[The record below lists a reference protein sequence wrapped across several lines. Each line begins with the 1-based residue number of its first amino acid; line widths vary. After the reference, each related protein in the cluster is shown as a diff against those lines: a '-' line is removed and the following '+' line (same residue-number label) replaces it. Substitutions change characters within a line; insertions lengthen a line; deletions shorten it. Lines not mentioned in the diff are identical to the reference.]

1 MKKIRIIRFLTIFF
15 ASILMYSCAIY
26 TTAITNKWLEYE
38 LPPSKIVKNGSVFF
52 EGKLSDGSMFSVF
65 YDDEI
70 DNDGEYYY
78 AMLMQDWGWRR
89 NGDTWSAPQ
98 GSRRAKRGHIYVN
111 PSRRVAVY
119 FYPERDFNSFRVSI
133 KNKEL
138 K

>member
-1 MKKIRIIRFLTIFF
+1 MKNKGIVFFVFIAFLTICVV
-15 ASILMYSCAIY
+15 SCAVY
-26 TTAITNKWLEYE
+26 TTATTNRWLEYE
-38 LPPSKIVKNGSVFF
+38 LPPSKITKNGKEFY
-52 EGKLSDGSMFSVF
+52 EGKLSSGSRFSVF

-98 GSRRAKRGHIYVN
+98 GSRREKRGHIYVN

-119 FYPERDFNSFRVSI
+119 FYPEREYNAFKVSI
-133 KNKEL
+133 K
-138 K
+138 